1 MRIGWFERMWE
12 QTWED
17 MTAEQIMA
25 LIEAGKYDFPPEVE
39 ILVMPDEVK
48 LTELEGDDWNDRPA
62 NCNASGI
69 NSPAGFF
76 VKFRVGEKIPEYVA
90 TALERWSEE
99 QADDENE
106 RR

>member
-1 MRIGWFERMWE
+1 MKIGWFERMWE

-25 LIEAGKYDFPPEVE
+25 LIEAGKYALPPEVE
-39 ILVMPDEVK
+39 ILVMPDEAK
-48 LTELEGDDWNDRPA
+48 LTELEGDDWNDRLA

-76 VKFRVGEKIPEYVA
+76 VKFRVGG
-90 TALERWSEE
+90 
-99 QADDENE
+99 
-106 RR
+106 RRYPTVWQNP

>member
-1 MRIGWFERMWE
+1 MRIGWFESMWE
-12 QTWED
+12 QTWAD

-25 LIEAGKYDFPPEVE
+25 LIEAGKYDPPEVE
-39 ILVMPDEVK
+39 ILVMPDKVK
-48 LTELEGDDWNDRPA
+48 LTELKGADWDDRPA

-76 VKFRVGEKIPEYVA
+76 VKFRVGEKIPDYVA
-90 TALERWSEE
+90 KAVERWSEE
-99 QADDENE
+99 QAEKDE